1 MDHQRRARLGGDCG
15 VLAWLVDPTTDIPR
29 DARPLL
35 YGALL
40 AAPGVVVIGVLSSL
54 LITVA
59 AAIRTGLTQFWIFA
73 AIDITLL
80 LLRLRAVRRCQRHF
94 RAGTLPTID
103 RSVLLTIGWC
113 ALQGI
118 VAFAIGLTGDLPTIV
133 ITTAFILGLVAPIC
147 ARNHTAPRLAVTL
160 VLLCDVPFKIGLAL
174 SGHPIL
180 WILIPLSVPL
190 LASVRVL
197 LRNFT
202 TILAASLNAAE
213 RNRLLAGHD
222 PLTGLANR
230 YDLDAQLARLT
241 ASPEH
246 PLALLCLDLD
256 RFKPINDRFGHAA
269 GDAVLVGVAER
280 LHAVAGEHALI
291 VRLGGDE
298 FLLALPGLSPGQAQS
313 LAEGLA
319 RTISGSSYP
328 IDSGE
333 TITVGVSIGYACFPD
348 DATSLSV
355 LRNRAD
361 DALYSAK
368 RGGGVRRYDPQ
379 AALTHVA

>member
-1 MDHQRRARLGGDCG
+1 MDHQRRARLSGDCKA
-15 VLAWLVDPTTDIPR
+15 VAWLVDPTTDIPL

-40 AAPGVVVIGVLSSL
+40 AAPGVVIAGLLSSL

-59 AAIRTGLTQFWIFA
+59 AAIRTGLPQFWIFA
-73 AIDITLL
+73 AIDVALL
-80 LLRLRAVRRCQRHF
+80 LLRLRAVHRCQHHF

-103 RSVLLTIGWC
+103 RSVLLTIAWC

-118 VAFAIGLTGDLPTIV
+118 IAFAIGLTGDLAMIV
-133 ITTAFILGLVAPIC
+133 IVTAFILGLVAPIC

-160 VLLCDVPFKIGLAL
+160 VMLCDVPFKIGLAL
-174 SGHPIL
+174 TGHPIL
-180 WILIPLSVPL
+180 WILIPLSLPL
-190 LASVRVL
+190 LASIRVL

-202 TILAASLNAAE
+202 TLLAESLNAAE
-213 RNRLLAGHD
+213 RSRLLAGHD

-241 ASPEH
+241 ASPDR

-256 RFKPINDRFGHAA
+256 RFKPINDRFGHAV

-280 LHAVAGEHALI
+280 LHAVAGEPALI

-298 FLLALPGLSPGQAQS
+298 FLLAVPGLSPGQAHS
-313 LAEGLA
+313 LAERITDA
-319 RTISGSSYP
+319 VSGHDYALDCCGP
-328 IDSGE
+328 IA
-333 TITVGVSIGYACFPD
+333 VGVSIGYACFPD
-348 DATSLSV
+348 DATSIAA
-355 LRNRAD
+355 LRTRAD
-361 DALYSAK
+361 HALYAAK
-368 RGGGVRRYDPQ
+368 RAGGVRRYDPQ
-379 AALTHVA
+379 AALTDAA